1 MWPELVNITKHSP
14 LFPVSTFFSVI
25 VTLLFYFYWP
35 SMELLPGT
43 HLSSVEP
50 QLKTTLLN
58 LHGVLVVEL
67 LAAMHLM
74 QILDKNFKYLLFC
87 VVLFVH

>member
-1 MWPELVNITKHSP
+1 
-14 LFPVSTFFSVI
+14 
-25 VTLLFYFYWP
+25 
-35 SMELLPGT
+35 MELLPGT